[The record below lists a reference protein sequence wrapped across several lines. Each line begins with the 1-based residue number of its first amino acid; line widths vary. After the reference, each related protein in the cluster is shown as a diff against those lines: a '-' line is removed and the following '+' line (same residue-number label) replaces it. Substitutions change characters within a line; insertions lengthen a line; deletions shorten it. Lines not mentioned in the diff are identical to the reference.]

1 MANLSFQSII
11 YITSRT
17 KRRLGS
23 RFSHRPIF
31 GSVLISSKES
41 HPSIPSK
48 QASKRNSLRVL
59 LLVHGIGGLLVL
71 GDLSLTVGNLLPES
85 RELLGLL
92 LLDVETL
99 LSGLLLVEG
108 VAGSGTAGAGG
119 AGVAGGHAL
128 GDGAEGA
135 DGCGSGGAGD
145 GAGCD
150 AERHDLL
157 FGGLVVGV
165 KLVDAVGCVSC
176 VVGG

>member
-71 GDLSLTVGNLLPES
+71 GNLLPES

-150 AERHDLL
+150 AERHVC
-157 FGGLVVGV
+157 FVVGLVGWSEVGRCCW
-165 KLVDAVGCVSC
+165 LC
-176 VVGG
+176 